1 MLVKFCFSLHFI
13 PLDPQTQ
20 MNADPTGSTSLD
32 FQPDL
37 DLISR
42 LEEEEKNR
50 NAKIPTFSNVSC
62 LISPDIIVEIC

>member
-1 MLVKFCFSLHFI
+1 
-13 PLDPQTQ
+13 
-20 MNADPTGSTSLD
+20 MNADPTGSGSTSLD

-62 LISPDIIVEIC
+62 LISHDIIVEIC